1 MMRGIFIH
9 HPVFRILFPPVYGL
23 LIYVLAL
30 LVFDSI
36 QELEEN
42 FFSQEALLCMALSYV
57 LFESL
62 RLTLIGI
69 NRLFPEFK
77 SVRRRISI
85 YLLGNLLCSLL
96 VITAGVSVYFVG
108 LLGYSSFR
116 TELLT
121 LNSLYLVTTFF
132 YTLVYFGIFY
142 LNHFNQRRLEQETA
156 LRQKMEYQLGV
167 LKREVN
173 PQLLY
178 ASLET
183 LITLL
188 HTHPDEADAFID
200 CLSRIYRYSLEYR
213 RHELAPL
220 DQEVKAAE
228 NIVELYN
235 YSHRNLI
242 GLHLQIESDVAG
254 QQLIPGTMQKLVE
267 HAITR
272 SLITDRQP
280 LHLQIKVSPQG
291 RLLLHYALHERLL
304 PPLATSD
311 LLEELRKAYSYF
323 TDQPLEYA
331 EDQDQVS
338 VRIPFLKISRP
349 VVVTDQAVGRGEN
362 HLAI

>member
-42 FFSQEALLCMALSYV
+42 FFSQEALLCMALSYA

-62 RLTLIGI
+62 RLTLISI
-69 NRLFPEFK
+69 NRLFPVFR
-77 SVRRRISI
+77 SVRRRIFI

-96 VITAGVSVYFVG
+96 VITAGVSVYFMV
-108 LLGYSSFR
+108 LLGYSTFG
-116 TELLT
+116 TELVT
-121 LNSLYLVTTFF
+121 LNSLFLVTTFF

-142 LNHFNQRRLEQETA
+142 LNHYNQRRLEQETA

-188 HTHPDEADAFID
+188 HAHPDEGDAFID

-220 DQEVKAAE
+220 DQEIKAAE

-242 GLHLQIESDVAG
+242 SIGLQIEAEVG
-254 QQLIPGTMQKLVE
+254 GRQLIPGTMQKLVE
-267 HAITR
+267 HAILR
-272 SLITDRQP
+272 SLITERRP
-280 LHLQIKVSPQG
+280 LHLQVKVSPQD
-291 RLLLHYALHERLL
+291 LLLVHYALHERLL
-304 PPLATSD
+304 PPMETSA
-311 LLEELRKAYSYF
+311 LLEELRKAYGYF
-323 TDQPLEYA
+323 TDRPLEYA
-331 EDQDQVS
+331 EDQDQVTI
-338 VRIPFLKISRP
+338 RIPFLKISHP
-349 VVVTDQAVGRGEN
+349 AVATDQAVRSGEF
-362 HLAI
+362 

>member
-9 HPVFRILFPPVYGL
+9 HPLFRVLFPPLYGL
-23 LIYVLAL
+23 LMYVLVL

-36 QELEEN
+36 QQLEEN
-42 FFSQEALLCMALSYV
+42 FFSQEALLCVALSYA

-62 RLTLIGI
+62 RWTLIGI

-85 YLLGNLLCSLL
+85 YLLGNLACSLV
-96 VITAGVSVYFVG
+96 VISAGVSVYFMV
-108 LLGYSSFR
+108 LLGYSSF
-116 TELLT
+116 TIELIT

-142 LNHFNQRRLEQETA
+142 LNHYNQRRLEQETA
-156 LRQKMEYQLGV
+156 LREKMEYQLGV
-167 LKREVN
+167 LRSEVN

-188 HTHPDEADAFID
+188 HSHPDEADAFID

-220 DQEVKAAE
+220 DQEIKAAE
-228 NIVELYN
+228 DIVALYN

-242 GLHLQIESDVAG
+242 HIHLQLEADVAG
-254 QQLIPGTMQKLVE
+254 RQLIPGTMQKLVE
-267 HAITR
+267 HAISR
-272 SLITDRQP
+272 SLITEKQP
-280 LHLQIKVSPQG
+280 LHLNVKVGPQEE
-291 RLLLHYALHERLL
+291 LLLHYSLHERLL
-304 PPLATSD
+304 PPVATSP
-311 LLEELRKAYSYF
+311 LLAGLQKAYGYF
-323 TDQPLEYA
+323 TNQALDYS
-331 EDQDQVS
+331 EDQDNVS
-338 VRIPFLKISRP
+338 IRIPFLKISRP
-349 VVVTDQAVGRGEN
+349 APAGVSYE
-362 HLAI
+362 